1 LKRLSWHCYT
11 AATIPDDLVN
21 NLTRTKYF
29 VRVLDPL
36 QVASATFDLV
46 VYTPASQMKVDEINP
61 SEIYNKLLYEITG
74 LKGLKPTV
82 RVK

>member
-1 LKRLSWHCYT
+1 M
-11 AATIPDDLVN
+11 
-21 NLTRTKYF
+21 
-29 VRVLDPL
+29 
-36 QVASATFDLV
+36 QVAFNLV